1 MKSVIIFL
9 AIWLIVL
16 EFWVQNAERK
26 SKTFEEERQRERE
39 RKARER
45 EEWVKRYR
53 N

>member
-1 MKSVIIFL
+1 MKL
-9 AIWLIVL
+9 AIIIIAMWCLVL
-16 EFWVQNAERK
+16 EFIVQNAERK

-45 EEWVKRYR
+45 EQWAKRYR